1 MTSASLQATSLSPA
15 LTVNDLAKSIQFYGD
30 GLGFEVADRN
40 ERNGVLVYVSL
51 KAGDGTMGLGQ
62 DDFAKGRDRV
72 KGVGVRLWVSTKQ
85 DVTAIANR
93 AKAAGI
99 KLDSDPAALPWGPV
113 AFAVTDPDGYKL
125 TIAQDG

>member
-99 KLDSDPAALPWGPV
+99 KLDSDPAALPLGPV